1 MLQVLIFQLS
11 PRNSMETT
19 TNRNVILQSLCLL
32 SNYTQHYMFM
42 INQYLCSYLIK
53 STQLKHVTHFS
64 QLSFNEIVAMLPWQ
78 PFKLL
83 QLLAF
88 LT

>member
-1 MLQVLIFQLS
+1 
-11 PRNSMETT
+11 
-19 TNRNVILQSLCLL
+19 
-32 SNYTQHYMFM
+32 M
-42 INQYLCSYLIK
+42 INQYLWSYLIK
-53 STQLKHVTHFS
+53 NTQLKHATHFS
-64 QLSFNEIVAMLPWQ
+64 QLSFNETVAMLPWQ